1 MLWSYDLELT
11 RKYSIENIIHKYIYR
26 NLCINWLEPTLKVIF
41 ERKDQ
46 IYKFNVANISQP
58 LGLIWWRCW
67 WWECCWVWR
76 CWSGRFAQN
85 IFLAQD
91 FVPRRLSLIRMLCS
105 EDFLLSGFCAQEIV
119 LDQDGV
125 LRKNVLDQDVVLRKM
140 SLIRMLCSE
149 DCPCLKPPKF
159 YGKIII

>member
-91 FVPRRLSLIRMLCS
+91 FVPRRLSLIRMVCS
-105 EDFLLSGFCAQEIV
+105 G
-119 LDQDGV
+119 
-125 LRKNVLDQDVVLRKM
+125 KM

-149 DCPCLKPPKF
+149 KCPWSGCCAQ
-159 YGKIII
+159 KIVLVWSRLNFMEKLSYNYCYVSIS